1 MDGRDL
7 SHMVLSIRYSIIL
20 LLNIVFDRFFA
31 DRPVNFSS
39 ELNAVAET
47 SVSSPED
54 VCNRM
59 KKNLTSFEKEH
70 FSPKNVMPERLCS
83 AYFRTT
89 EDLKFQDVLSAITN
103 SGVPAEEVRCIQ
115 YKKVSQFAKEVH
127 VTFSSPTFCSRFVN
141 STSLAVN
148 EKSYFI
154 LSAHRPVTFVDVFDA
169 PFELADEAII
179 KRLEDFYGCQV
190 VNTYRNCHQ
199 GTKIP
204 NGGRTFSVILNG
216 HLPAT
221 LQFGRFQ
228 VRLFHRDQEQM
239 CHKCNRYGHFAR
251 ECPNVVC
258 FNCDNLGHISK
269 ECPDSPRCCI
279 CKSLNHLAINCEY
292 SWGSSVINSA
302 GASSFHH
309 SSITDTKSN
318 ATATQMDVED
328 SSNVSAPAASEGVV
342 LVHVPDPVKPQQ
354 SQPLLSSQP
363 ATLPS
368 SSAPLSSGVASSTYS
383 HVLQSSLPFSTESP
397 TPLSSSSS
405 SAPSTRINRARSDS
419 LVDPLR
425 RVANVPVLLRPSKAL
440 SPRRTSPVDGSP
452 TVSKRSKPSKTYS
465 SRSR

>member
-1 MDGRDL
+1 
-7 SHMVLSIRYSIIL
+7 
-20 LLNIVFDRFFA
+20 
-31 DRPVNFSS
+31 
-39 ELNAVAET
+39 
-47 SVSSPED
+47 
-54 VCNRM
+54 
-59 KKNLTSFEKEH
+59 
-70 FSPKNVMPERLCS
+70 
-83 AYFRTT
+83 
-89 EDLKFQDVLSAITN
+89 
-103 SGVPAEEVRCIQ
+103 
-115 YKKVSQFAKEVH
+115 
-127 VTFSSPTFCSRFVN
+127 
-141 STSLAVN
+141 
-148 EKSYFI
+148 
-154 LSAHRPVTFVDVFDA
+154 
-169 PFELADEAII
+169 
-179 KRLEDFYGCQV
+179 
-190 VNTYRNCHQ
+190 
-199 GTKIP
+199 
-204 NGGRTFSVILNG
+204 
-216 HLPAT
+216 
-221 LQFGRFQ
+221 
-228 VRLFHRDQEQM
+228 M

-302 GASSFHH
+302 GASSCHH
-309 SSITDTKSN
+309 SSVTDTKSN

-328 SSNVSAPAASEGVV
+328 SSNVSAPAASDA
-342 LVHVPDPVKPQQ
+342 VHVPDPVKPQQ
-354 SQPLLSSQP
+354 SEPLLSSQP

-368 SSAPLSSGVASSTYS
+368 SSAPSSSGVASSTYS

-397 TPLSSSSS
+397 TPPSSSSS